1 MQWSNAGLSTAA
13 GEVGVVVSF
22 EDHGLTTSSY
32 RRYVRIVSTSK
43 LHPLQFDELYARTTY
58 QVSLIESSIKY
69 LTEFEVDGSRSARTR
84 VGGGMHLRERS
95 NKELAEV
102 LRAHVCHWVKRP
114 TGGDIQSH
122 VSPDLVPTWMTTE
135 TGELLLKSL
144 PEWEAEAKVDA

>member
-1 MQWSNAGLSTAA
+1 MSTEAGK
-13 GEVGVVVSF
+13 VGVVVSF

-32 RRYVRIVSTSK
+32 GRYVRNVGTSK

-84 VGGGMHLRERS
+84 VGCGMHLRERS

-102 LRAHVCHWVKRP
+102 LRAHVSHWVKRP
-114 TGGDIQSH
+114 TGGDIQWH